1 MGDRDLSSRAQQAFV
16 PDWVFYASNDSV
28 VAQAGALGGLRTP
41 TALGVALAAALAA
54 LLLPVPA
61 SLPPLLTTKMPPP
74 LTTVALVEP
83 PE

>member
-1 MGDRDLSSRAQQAFV
+1 MTTHARTRAGGLTRPAPAPRRCDKYYVPLADEAQQAFV

-54 LLLPVPA
+54 LLV
-61 SLPPLLTTKMPPP
+61 
-74 LTTVALVEP
+74 VA
-83 PE
+83 